1 MTTNKHSYVKT
12 EDGRPSDAGL
22 VDEDIQAQVFLLS
35 VAFEPPLIRVSLSF
49 FVSLFGVQC

>member
-22 VDEDIQAQVFLLS
+22 VDEDIQAQVSLLS
-35 VAFEPPLIRVSLSF
+35 VAFEPPLIRVSLAF